1 MAEQKDEHKELE
13 VLKKIVCSCYPMEIY
28 DGEIMMNDTFFTLE
42 KDRDR
47 YLYLAKLIKERE
59 EGLFSRKGKTKNGRT
74 EREDS

>member
-1 MAEQKDEHKELE
+1 MAEQNDEYKELE
-13 VLKKIVCSCYPMEIY
+13 VLRKIVRSCYPMEIY
-28 DGEIMMNDTFFTLE
+28 DGNIMMNDTFFTLE

-59 EGLFSRKGKTKNGRT
+59 EGRFSRKGKKNGRT